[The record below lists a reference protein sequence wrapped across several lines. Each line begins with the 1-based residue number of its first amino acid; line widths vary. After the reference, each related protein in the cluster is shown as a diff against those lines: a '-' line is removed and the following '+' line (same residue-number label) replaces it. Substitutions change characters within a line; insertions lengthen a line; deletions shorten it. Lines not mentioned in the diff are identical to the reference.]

1 MTDFFA
7 ITQSIVQRAYYHFPQ
22 KKDQVAFYFEDSQI
36 TYQQMLQEMESIA
49 QQLHEKTLR
58 KGDSVLVLIPLG
70 KELIYVLL
78 GLMQMGIIPILVD
91 PRLSKK
97 LWKTMITRSKPKLV
111 ITHPKLIKWH
121 WLFPWTWKYRFCS
134 VNKKVFSHEVI
145 SINQVPPSLQVS
157 SFKPLI
163 KMNPEDIVIK
173 TLTSGTTGEPKII
186 ERCFSVL
193 ESQQRLSCKYLPPLD
208 SDIHL
213 SLYGIGILQSFIHG
227 STTVITND
235 FKSDKIFQEIIK
247 YNVTR
252 LSIPPGIL
260 YELINYCEQNRLSLP
275 SLKCILTGGAPIPLW
290 FRKKILSFFPH
301 ADCYIVFGSTECEPI
316 SKLHINS
323 FQEKGLIGY
332 PVGAPISELKIIKKK
347 ITTLQNQDI
356 YEISLQGENCASLN
370 EQGVLELG
378 DLASFDTE
386 GNLWLLGR
394 SSEVF
399 QGIPAAFIEEQIERI
414 PGIKRSLFLRNN
426 ETNILLIEFLEDPQ
440 EAPLTLKD
448 RVKIE
453 TLFTDLGLSS
463 VSIFR
468 TQNLPVDPRHLWKLQ
483 RHHVSSLLKKYCHDK
498 MN

>member
-7 ITQSIVQRAYYHFPQ
+7 ITQNIVQRAYDHFPQ
-22 KKDQVAFYFEDSQI
+22 KKDQVAFYFEGSKI
-36 TYQQMLQEMESIA
+36 TYQQMLQEMESLG
-49 QQLHEKTLR
+49 QQLYGKNLR
-58 KGDSVLVLIPLG
+58 KGDSVLILLPLG
-70 KELIYVLL
+70 KELIFILL
-78 GLMQMGIIPILVD
+78 GLMQMGIIPVLID
-91 PRLSKK
+91 PRLNKK
-97 LWKTMITRSKPKLV
+97 LWKTMITRSKSKL
-111 ITHPKLIKWH
+111 IISHPTLIKWH
-121 WLFPWTWKYRFCS
+121 WLLPWTWKYRFCS
-134 VNKKVFSHEVI
+134 VNKKIFSHDVI
-145 SINQVPPSLQVS
+145 SVNEAPPVLQVS

-163 KMNPEDIVIK
+163 TMNPEDIIIK

-186 ERCFSVL
+186 ERRFSVL
-193 ESQQRLSCKYLPPLD
+193 ESQQRLSCKYLPALS

-227 STTVITND
+227 STTVIANS
-235 FKSDKIFQEIIK
+235 FQSDKIFQEIIK

-252 LSIPPGIL
+252 LSIPPGTL
-260 YELINYCEQNRLSLP
+260 YELINYCEQNRLLLP
-275 SLKCILTGGAPIPLW
+275 SLKCILTGGAPIPFW
-290 FRKKILSFFPH
+290 FRKKILSFFPQ

-316 SKLHINS
+316 SKLHVNS
-323 FQEKGLIGY
+323 FQERGIIGY
-332 PVGAPISELKIIKKK
+332 PVGTPISELKIIKKK

-370 EQGVLELG
+370 EQGVLALG
-378 DLASFDTE
+378 DLASFDSD

-394 SSEVF
+394 NSEVI

-414 PGIKRSLFLRNN
+414 RGIKRSLFLRDS
-426 ETNILLIEFLEDPQ
+426 ETNILFIEFLDNHE

-453 TLFTDLGLSS
+453 ALFTDLGLSP

-468 TQNLPVDPRHLWKLQ
+468 VQKLPVDPRHLWKLQ
-483 RHHVSSLLKKYCHDK
+483 RHHVSSLLTKYCHDK